1 MGCVMLIID
10 KFSKKPIYLQLAEN
24 LEREIM
30 SGMLKAWDR
39 LPSVREISVS
49 LCINPN
55 TVQRALSELDA
66 AGIIKSAP
74 GRGSFVAEDA
84 RQRIL
89 ARTSPQLEE
98 LSALTARLAA
108 AGVSEQAII
117 DTVKAAISAAREGL
131 E

>member
-1 MGCVMLIID
+1 MLIID

-24 LEREIM
+24 LEREIV
-30 SGMLKAWDR
+30 SGVLKAGER
-39 LPSVREISVS
+39 IPSVREISVS

-55 TVQRALSELDA
+55 TVQKALSELDA

-84 RQRIL
+84 RERIL
-89 ARTSPQLEE
+89 TRNSPQLDE
-98 LSALTARLAA
+98 LSALSARLAA
-108 AGVSEQAII
+108 AGVSEQTII
-117 DTVKAAISAAREGL
+117 ETVKAAISAAKEGT